1 LLFQVWGVFSL
12 NARHPG
18 ESRDPDHEKEKHLD
32 AGYVIPDA
40 IRDRHDDKNFPT
52 AQPIITMM
60 RYIKKDFWE
69 NLLAAIQFITI
80 LPVGKPRYKP
90 REMIA
95 YFPLTGLLLGLLLAL
110 FDALVSLA
118 WSPAIAAVLDVILLA
133 VLTGALHLD
142 GLGDTADGLLGHHTR
157 DRALEI
163 MKDSRIGAMG
173 LVAVITCLALKWAA
187 LSGVTEHRFLFL
199 MLVPAWARGGILF
212 GIKYLPYGRP
222 DGGTGH
228 DLFSEPL
235 AWPDFK
241 WLLPLAILTLVTGR
255 AGIGLLLTFIILTI
269 VLVGYF
275 GKRVGCITGDMM
287 GAMTEVLEAALFL
300 AVATG

>member
-1 LLFQVWGVFSL
+1 MLQ
-12 NARHPG
+12 
-18 ESRDPDHEKEKHLD
+18 
-32 AGYVIPDA
+32 
-40 IRDRHDDKNFPT
+40 T
-52 AQPIITMM
+52 
-60 RYIKKDFWE
+60 KKDFWE

-80 LPVGKPRYKP
+80 LPAGKPRYKP

-118 WSPAIAAVLDVILLA
+118 WSAPIAAVLDVILLA
-133 VLTGALHLD
+133 ALTGALHLD
-142 GLGDTADGLLGHHTR
+142 GLGDTADGLFGHHTR
-157 DRALEI
+157 ERALEI

-173 LVAVITCLALKWAA
+173 LVAIIGCLALKWAG
-187 LSGVTEHRFLFL
+187 LSGLTENRFLFL
-199 MLVPAWARGGILF
+199 VLVPAWARSGMLF

-222 DGGTGH
+222 GGGTGH

-235 AWPDFK
+235 NWADFR
-241 WLLPLAILTLVTGR
+241 WLLPVALLTLVTGR

-269 VLVGYF
+269 VLIGYI